1 MKTKQ
6 LSIEALQSARQTL
19 LQIVYVELAK
29 ADCKAPDLFNNAVAQ
44 ELSEKSVQSM
54 MDFIRWAN
62 YLLSTAFSKLE
73 LTARQETISQKVHRY
88 IKEHY
93 AENID
98 RNSIA
103 EEFYVNPEYLGKIY
117 KRERKKSEGC
127 RFRVSDSESP
137 ELLSHPNIRI
147 GEIAMEVGFDSF
159 AYFST
164 LFKKYTGTTPNEYRK
179 ISMSKR
185 KRIEKYDHPSI

>member
-6 LSIEALQSARQTL
+6 LSIESLQSARQTL

-73 LTARQETISQKVHRY
+73 LTARQETISQKVHQY

-117 KRERKKSEGC
+117 KRETGKNLKDAVSEY
-127 RFRVSDSESP
+127 RIQKAK

-179 ISMSKR
+179 NLNVETK
-185 KRIEKYDHPSI
+185 ED

>member
-73 LTARQETISQKVHRY
+73 LTARQETISQRY
-88 IKEHY
+88 ISTSKNTMPKTLTET
-93 AENID
+93 A
-98 RNSIA
+98 
-103 EEFYVNPEYLGKIY
+103 LL
-117 KRERKKSEGC
+117 KS
-127 RFRVSDSESP
+127 F
-137 ELLSHPNIRI
+137 
-147 GEIAMEVGFDSF
+147 M
-159 AYFST
+159 
-164 LFKKYTGTTPNEYRK
+164 
-179 ISMSKR
+179 
-185 KRIEKYDHPSI
+185 

>member
-1 MKTKQ
+1 
-6 LSIEALQSARQTL
+6 
-19 LQIVYVELAK
+19 
-29 ADCKAPDLFNNAVAQ
+29 
-44 ELSEKSVQSM
+44 M

-117 KRERKKSEGC
+117 KRETGKNLKDAVSEY
-127 RFRVSDSESP
+127 RIQKAK

-179 ISMSKR
+179 NLNVETK
-185 KRIEKYDHPSI
+185 ED